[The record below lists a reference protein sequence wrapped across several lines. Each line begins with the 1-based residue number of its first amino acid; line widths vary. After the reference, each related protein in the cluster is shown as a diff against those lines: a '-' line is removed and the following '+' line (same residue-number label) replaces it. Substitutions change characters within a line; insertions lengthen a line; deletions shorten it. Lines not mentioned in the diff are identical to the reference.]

1 MQSNNPI
8 LKNEE
13 FGRHAYSGERMSVAG
28 TVNKTTLSLLL
39 MFASASYVWF
49 KSFAGEPVFGL
60 MIGGAIG
67 ALVLV
72 FLTVFV
78 QSAAP
83 ITVPLYAILEGL
95 FVGGISAMYQGL
107 YDGIVLQAVLL
118 TIGVMAVMLV
128 FYRTGIL
135 KATPAFRKGVI
146 VATLAILV
154 VYVIDIVMRLFGAA
168 MPFLHDA
175 GPIGIIISLV
185 IVGVAALNFI
195 IDFDT
200 IERGVAMGAPK
211 SMEWIGALGLLTT
224 LVWLYLEML
233 RLLSKINRN

>member
-13 FGRHAYSGERMSVAG
+13 FDRSAYAGERMSVAG

-39 MFASASYVWF
+39 LFASAAYVWF
-49 KSFAGEPVFGL
+49 KSFAGDPVFGL

-72 FLTVFV
+72 FVTMFF
-78 QSAAP
+78 QAAAP
-83 ITVPLYAILEGL
+83 VTVPLYAILEGL
-95 FVGGISAMYQGL
+95 FVGGISAMYQNL
-107 YDGIVLQAVLL
+107 FDGIVMQAVLL

-128 FYRTGIL
+128 LYRTGIL

-154 VYVIDIVMRLFGAA
+154 VYVIDILLRLFGMA

-175 GPIGIIISLV
+175 GPVGIIISLV

-195 IDFDT
+195 IDFDS
-200 IERGVAMGAPK
+200 IEHSVRIGAPK
-211 SMEWIGALGLLTT
+211 SMEWIGALGLMTT

-233 RLLSKINRN
+233 RLLSKFNRD